1 MADIKHE
8 DENKHEELNKPP
20 RSAEELRQE
29 ILQQRLLEASKQR
42 EQQTKQNEALTK
54 FAESFLHD
62 QISDDEV
69 ETVRRVA
76 LNAVKNGQ
84 YEAMVY
90 SFPSSLCTDK
100 GRAINSADPDWPETL
115 QGKAK
120 QFYERYVE
128 YAKPQGFKLSAMI
141 INFPGGFPGDV
152 GFFIS
157 WKDDVK

>member
-1 MADIKHE
+1 MADIKQE
-8 DENKHEELNKPP
+8 DVDKHDELNKPP

-29 ILQQRLLEASKQR
+29 ILQERLAEANKAR
-42 EQQTKQNEALTK
+42 EQQTKQNEALNQ

-62 QISDDEV
+62 QISEDEV

-100 GRAINSADPDWPETL
+100 GRAINSADPAWPETL

-120 QFYERYVE
+120 QFYERYLE
-128 YAKPQGFKLSAMI
+128 YGKPQGFKLSAMI
-141 INFPGGFPGDV
+141 INFPDGFPGDV
-152 GFFIS
+152 GFFLS

>member
-1 MADIKHE
+1 MADTKHE
-8 DENKHEELNKPP
+8 DVNAPP
-20 RSAEELRQE
+20 PSAEQLRQA
-29 ILQQRLLEASKQR
+29 ILQERLAEAAKQR
-42 EQQTKQNEALTK
+42 EHQTKQNEALTK

-62 QISDDEV
+62 QISDEEV

-76 LNAVKNGQ
+76 LNAVRNGQ

-115 QGKAK
+115 QGKAR
-120 QFYERYVE
+120 QFYDRYVE

-141 INFPGGFPGDV
+141 INFPEGFPGDV